1 MGELGERRKWNRR
14 GRRGR
19 GKKTEEIKKEG
30 AREEEEGGEAGEG
43 EIRFCCFVIQIF
55 SKLEFCFFY

>member
-19 GKKTEEIKKEG
+19 GKKTEEIKS
-30 AREEEEGGEAGEG
+30 RVEEGGRGWG
-43 EIRFCCFVIQIF
+43 GRRRGDKVLFFV
-55 SKLEFCFFY
+55 L